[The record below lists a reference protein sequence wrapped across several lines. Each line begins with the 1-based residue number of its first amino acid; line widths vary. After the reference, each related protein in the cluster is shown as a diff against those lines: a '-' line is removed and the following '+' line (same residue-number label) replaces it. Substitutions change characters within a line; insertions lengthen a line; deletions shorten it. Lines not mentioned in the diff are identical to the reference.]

1 MCRVRLVAIAATVAL
16 SATGE
21 LKAQSLRV
29 SPVTIDLP
37 VSAQSS
43 TLTIGNDTPKTVT
56 VQARVFRWTQRQGED
71 VLEKTSDVVVSPPIL
86 TLAQGSNNIL
96 RVVRTASTPVVGEE
110 TYRIL
115 IDEVPSGE
123 KLQTQGVAIVLR
135 QSLPVFFAGLDVKS
149 ADISW
154 NIARRQNMMVVTATN
169 PGQKRFKVSQ
179 LRIYAGADRDLA
191 SIKGLAGYVLGGQTK
206 TWELPLSDK
215 EITPGAKLNIQTVS
229 DSGPINASVIVG
241 KGG

>member
-1 MCRVRLVAIAATVAL
+1 MCRVRLVAVAATVAL

-43 TLTIGNDTPKTVT
+43 SLTIGNDSAKTVT

-71 VLEKTSDVVVSPPIL
+71 VLEKTSEVVVSPPIL
-86 TLAQGSNNIL
+86 TLAQGSDNIL

-115 IDEVPSGE
+115 IDEVPSRE

-135 QSLPVFFAGLDVKS
+135 QSLPVFFAGLDVKA
-149 ADISW
+149 ADINW
-154 NIARRQNMMVVTATN
+154 NIARHQNMMVVTATN
-169 PGQKRFKVSQ
+169 TGQKRFKVSQ
-179 LRIYAGADRDLA
+179 LRIYTGADRDLA

-241 KGG
+241 KDG